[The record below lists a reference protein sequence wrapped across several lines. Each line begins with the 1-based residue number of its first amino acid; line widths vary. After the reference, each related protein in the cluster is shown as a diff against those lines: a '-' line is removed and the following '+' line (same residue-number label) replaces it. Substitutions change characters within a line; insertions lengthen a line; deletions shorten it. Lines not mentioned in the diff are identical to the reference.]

1 MKRIIQLTLLCIVT
15 ISVFIFNNLYFP
27 ENKKPIIETNFPE
40 DQLNK
45 KTENNIIKNLKYEVQ
60 LEQNNS
66 YIIISKISEVKYV
79 KNVELVE
86 MRDVVAKFIDKNNLT
101 LIIKSDE
108 AIYNNS
114 NYNTKFRKNVRIEY
128 MNNEIFSD
136 KVDIDFQENTVRIF
150 DNVKYVGIDSAI
162 NSDNITINL
171 ITKKVDI
178 YMNNKNDNVEITKSW

>member
-1 MKRIIQLTLLCIVT
+1 MKRIIQLTLLCIVM
-15 ISVFIFNNLYFP
+15 ISVFIFNNIYFSK
-27 ENKKPIIETNFPE
+27 NKKPIIETDFPE

-45 KTENNIIKNLKYEVQ
+45 KTKNNIIKNLKYEVQ

-66 YIIISKISEVKYV
+66 YIITSKISEVKYV

-86 MRDVVAKFIDKNNLT
+86 MRDVIAKFIDKNNLT

-108 AIYNNS
+108 AMYNNS

-150 DNVKYVGIDSAI
+150 DNVKYVGLDSAI

>member
-1 MKRIIQLTLLCIVT
+1 MKRIIQLTLLCIVM
-15 ISVFIFNNLYFP
+15 ISVFIFNNIYFSK
-27 ENKKPIIETNFPE
+27 NKKSIIETDFPE

-45 KTENNIIKNLKYEVQ
+45 KTKNNIIKNLKYEVQ

-66 YIIISKISEVKYV
+66 YIITSKISEVKYV

-86 MRDVVAKFIDKNNLT
+86 MRDVIAKFIDKNNLT

-108 AIYNNS
+108 AMYNNS

-150 DNVKYVGIDSAI
+150 DNVKYVGLDSAI

>member
-1 MKRIIQLTLLCIVT
+1 MKRIIQLTLLCIVMV
-15 ISVFIFNNLYFP
+15 SVFIFNNIYFS
-27 ENKKPIIETNFPE
+27 EDKKPIIKTNLPE
-40 DQLNK
+40 DQFNK

-66 YIIISKISEVKYV
+66 YIITSKISEVRYV
-79 KNVELVE
+79 KNVELVD
-86 MRDVVAKFIDKNNLT
+86 MQDVIAKFIDKNNLT

-108 AIYNNS
+108 AKYNSS
-114 NYNTKFRKNVRIEY
+114 NYNTMFRKNVRIEY

-136 KVDIDFQENTVRIF
+136 KVDIDFQENIIRIF
-150 DNVKYVGIDSAI
+150 DNVKYVGIDSVI

-171 ITKKVDI
+171 ITKEVDI

>member
-1 MKRIIQLTLLCIVT
+1 MKRIIQLTLLCIVM
-15 ISVFIFNNLYFP
+15 ISVFIFNNIYFSK
-27 ENKKPIIETNFPE
+27 NKKPIIETNFPE

-108 AIYNNS
+108 AMYNNS

>member
-1 MKRIIQLTLLCIVT
+1 MKRIIQLTLLCIVM
-15 ISVFIFNNLYFP
+15 ISVFIFNNIYFSK
-27 ENKKPIIETNFPE
+27 NKKPIIETDFPE

-66 YIIISKISEVKYV
+66 YIITSKISEVKYV

-86 MRDVVAKFIDKNNLT
+86 MRDVIAKFIDKNNLT

-108 AIYNNS
+108 ALYNNS

-150 DNVKYVGIDSAI
+150 DNVKYVGLDSAI